1 MTPMTKKLKVLHL
14 VAGELNGGA
23 ARGAY
28 WLHQAQRAAGI
39 DSVLMTSSR
48 SDLGDSSV
56 ISLAKSSWQKLKFML
71 LPRLGGL
78 LKGLYKNRKNIIFN
92 TGFEGVDFTK
102 HPAYVAADIVHLHWI
117 NGLVSM
123 QTLSKIDKPIVWTMR
138 DMWPLTG
145 GCHYAMDCEQYRT
158 GCGKCPQLG
167 SQFKHDLS
175 RLVVSNKRRSLNKRM
190 RLIGISEWLS
200 SCARDSFVFSGFKID
215 TIANNIDTNQFFPVN
230 RINAREI
237 LGLPSNKK
245 IILVGAASI
254 TDFYKGYDLFI
265 ESTKSLDSSD
275 IHIVIFGNTNTQALE
290 LERLGAQHTSLGY
303 LADTIS
309 LRLAYSAAD
318 VFVAPSRMEA
328 FGKTLV
334 ESMACGTPVV
344 CFDATGPK
352 DIVTHQMT
360 GYKAKPFDP
369 ADLAAGI
376 RWVVEQPQDEFD
388 RLCRQARQR
397 AADVFGSHVAA
408 DQYKK
413 LYLELLD
420 ESENRGQLDS
430 AFRISGAA
438 S

>member
-1 MTPMTKKLKVLHL
+1 MKVVHL

-39 DSVLMTSSR
+39 DSILMTSGR
-48 SDLGDSSV
+48 DDLGDSSV
-56 ISLAKSSWQKLKFML
+56 ISLAKTSWQKLKFMF

-78 LKGLYKNRKNIIFN
+78 LKVFYKKRKNIIFN

-102 HPAYVAADIVHLHWI
+102 HPSYVAADIVHLHWI

-123 QTLSKIDKPIVWTMR
+123 QTLSKIGKPIVWTMR

-145 GCHYAMDCEQYRT
+145 GCHYALGCEQYHT

-167 SQFKHDLS
+167 SQFEHDLS
-175 RLVVSNKRRSLNKRM
+175 RLVVLNKRRSLNKRI

-200 SCARDSFVFSGFKID
+200 SCAKDSFVFSGYKVD

-230 RINAREI
+230 RTNAREI
-237 LGLPSNKK
+237 LGLPTNKK
-245 IILVGAASI
+245 IILVGATSI
-254 TDFYKGYDLFI
+254 TDFYKGYDLFV
-265 ESTKSLDSSD
+265 ESIKLLDLSD
-275 IHIVIFGNTNTQALE
+275 IHIVIFGKINTQALE
-290 LERLGAQHTSLGY
+290 KIGPQHTSLGY
-303 LADTIS
+303 LADTIT
-309 LRLAYSAAD
+309 LRLTYSAAD

-334 ESMACGTPVV
+334 EAMACGTPVV

-352 DIVTHQMT
+352 DIVTHQIT

-369 ADLAAGI
+369 VDLAAGI
-376 RWVVEQPQDEFD
+376 RWAIEQPQDKFD
-388 RLCRQARQR
+388 QLCRQARQR
-397 AADVFGSHVAA
+397 AVDVFGSHVAA
-408 DQYKK
+408 DKYKK

-420 ESENRGQLDS
+420 EFENCG
-430 AFRISGAA
+430 RIADPSVKTRMYRA
-438 S
+438 

>member
-1 MTPMTKKLKVLHL
+1 MTKKLKVLHL

-39 DSVLMTSSR
+39 DSILITSGQD
-48 SDLGDSSV
+48 DLGDPSV

-71 LPRLGGL
+71 LPRLSGL
-78 LKGLYKNRKNIIFN
+78 LKVLYKKRKNIIFN
-92 TGFEGVDFTK
+92 TGFEGIDFTK
-102 HPAYVAADIVHLHWI
+102 HPAYESADIVHLHWI

-123 QTLSKIDKPIVWTMR
+123 ETLSKINKPIVWTMR

-167 SQFKHDLS
+167 SQFKYDLS

-200 SCARDSFVFSGFKID
+200 SCARHSFVFSGFRVD
-215 TIANNIDTNQFFPVN
+215 TIANNIDTDQFFPVN
-230 RINAREI
+230 RNHAREI

-245 IILVGAASI
+245 IILVGATSI
-254 TDFYKGYDLFI
+254 TDFYKGYDLFV
-265 ESTKSLDSSD
+265 ESIKSLDLSD

-290 LERLGAQHTSLGY
+290 KLGAQHTILGY

-309 LRLAYSAAD
+309 LRLAYSASD

-334 ESMACGTPVV
+334 EAMACGTPVV

-352 DIVTHQMT
+352 DIVTHQIT

-376 RWVVEQPQDEFD
+376 RWVVELQQDEFD
-388 RLCRQARQR
+388 QLRRQTRQR

-408 DQYKK
+408 DKYKM
-413 LYLELLD
+413 LYLELLA
-420 ESENRGQLDS
+420 ESE
-430 AFRISGAA
+430 FFI
-438 S
+438 

>member
-1 MTPMTKKLKVLHL
+1 MFL
-14 VAGELNGGA
+14 
-23 ARGAY
+23 
-28 WLHQAQRAAGI
+28 
-39 DSVLMTSSR
+39 
-48 SDLGDSSV
+48 
-56 ISLAKSSWQKLKFML
+56 
-71 LPRLGGL
+71 
-78 LKGLYKNRKNIIFN
+78 
-92 TGFEGVDFTK
+92 
-102 HPAYVAADIVHLHWI
+102 
-117 NGLVSM
+117 
-123 QTLSKIDKPIVWTMR
+123 
-138 DMWPLTG
+138 
-145 GCHYAMDCEQYRT
+145 
-158 GCGKCPQLG
+158 
-167 SQFKHDLS
+167 
-175 RLVVSNKRRSLNKRM
+175 
-190 RLIGISEWLS
+190 
-200 SCARDSFVFSGFKID
+200 
-215 TIANNIDTNQFFPVN
+215 
-230 RINAREI
+230 
-237 LGLPSNKK
+237 
-245 IILVGAASI
+245 
-254 TDFYKGYDLFI
+254 
-265 ESTKSLDSSD
+265 
-275 IHIVIFGNTNTQALE
+275 FGNSNTPALE

-352 DIVTHQMT
+352 NIVTHQMT

>member
-1 MTPMTKKLKVLHL
+1 
-14 VAGELNGGA
+14 
-23 ARGAY
+23 
-28 WLHQAQRAAGI
+28 
-39 DSVLMTSSR
+39 
-48 SDLGDSSV
+48 
-56 ISLAKSSWQKLKFML
+56 
-71 LPRLGGL
+71 
-78 LKGLYKNRKNIIFN
+78 
-92 TGFEGVDFTK
+92 
-102 HPAYVAADIVHLHWI
+102 
-117 NGLVSM
+117 M

-167 SQFKHDLS
+167 SQSKYDLS
-175 RLVVSNKRRSLNKRM
+175 RLVVSNKRRYLNKRM

-200 SCARDSFVFSGFKID
+200 SCAKDSFVFSGFKVD

-230 RINAREI
+230 RTNAREI

-245 IILVGAASI
+245 IILVGANNI
-254 TDFYKGYDLFI
+254 TDFYKGYDLFV
-265 ESTKSLDSSD
+265 ESIKSLDLSD
-275 IHIVIFGNTNTQALE
+275 IHIVIFGNTNMQVLE
-290 LERLGAQHTSLGY
+290 KLGAQHTSLGY
-303 LADTIS
+303 LADTNS

-352 DIVTHQMT
+352 DIVTHQIT

-376 RWVVEQPQDEFD
+376 RWVVDLQQDEFGQ
-388 RLCRQARQR
+388 LCSQARQR
-397 AADVFGSHVAA
+397 ATDVFGSHVAA

-420 ESENRGQLDS
+420 ESKNHGQLDS
-430 AFRISGAA
+430 AFHISGAA
-438 S
+438 P